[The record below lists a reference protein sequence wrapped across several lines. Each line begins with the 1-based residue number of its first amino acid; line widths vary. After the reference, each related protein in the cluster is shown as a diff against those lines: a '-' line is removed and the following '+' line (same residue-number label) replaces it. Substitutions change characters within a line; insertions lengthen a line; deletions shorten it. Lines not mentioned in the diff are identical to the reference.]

1 MATERIQIIVS
12 SKGTV
17 TIKKEIEDIGTAS
30 KKTTN
35 GVDMLRSAL
44 GTIAAALSIERIIAF
59 ADAGTRIAN
68 SLKVAGLE
76 GENFARTQDRL
87 YKTAI
92 KNGQSTEALAAV
104 YQKTSLVQK
113 ELGITG
119 EGVID
124 AVEGI
129 AAAMKLST
137 AGTNAQEGALQQLS
151 QLLGGS
157 IVQAQEYNSLID
169 GAFPLVQAAARGIDG
184 MGGSVAKLTQAV
196 KEGGF
201 SSKVFFEGMMKG
213 LQDTKALAAS
223 LPLTVGQSIVAL
235 QQAFIQWLNSS
246 TLVQG
251 AMSALAMIL
260 NLMAQNMTATVV
272 ALTPLIAALVFLAGE
287 FVIGLVVAGFTG
299 MATIINTQ
307 LIPAVTK
314 LTALLWANPYIL
326 LAAAIAAVVAAIIYW
341 RKELGI
347 TDKLLNDIWQVG
359 VAAWNAILEAAT
371 ELGTYFAEQFAPII
385 QSLNELWNTYYIYL
399 EQNVFPIMKAI
410 WEYVEPALKA
420 WLEGVGFIL
429 GKWVELN
436 TFLGG
441 VFIKTV
447 QVVFEGMLYWV
458 DLVIKAVTTLI
469 DWFNKAIALAKTL
482 AGLGGGGGDGG
493 GGGGAKAAGMREGGQ
508 FTVGG
513 TGSGTDTTPVRFNAN
528 RGERVTVE
536 TRKQQR
542 QADNSPGGAGA
553 GDTNVKVPVSITNV
567 FDPSMIPAAMET
579 AAGQRAIVNA
589 LVANR
594 DEINYKLGV
603 A

>member
-17 TIKKEIEDIGTAS
+17 TVKREIEDIGGAA
-30 KKTTN
+30 KKSN
-35 GVDMLRSAL
+35 DGVDLLKRGL
-44 GTIAAALSIERIIAF
+44 GLLAGVLSIGALIQF
-59 ADAGTRIAN
+59 SDAGTRVAN

-76 GENFARTQDRL
+76 GEAFAHTQDRL

-92 KNGQSTEALAAV
+92 KNGQSAEALAAV

-119 EGVID
+119 GEVIG

-137 AGTNAQEGALQQLS
+137 AGTSAQAGALQQLS

-184 MGGSVAKLTQAV
+184 MGGSVAKLTQAI
-196 KEGGF
+196 KAGGF

-213 LQDTKALAAS
+213 LQDTRELANS
-223 LPLTVGQSIVAL
+223 LPLTIGQSIVSL
-235 QQAFIQWLNSS
+235 KEAFTQWMNSAAA
-246 TLVQG
+246 VNYV
-251 AMSALAMIL
+251 MVALAAAIL
-260 NLMAQNMTATVV
+260 FVANNIDLMVY
-272 ALTPLIAALVFLAGE
+272 ALTPAVLLLTYMAGE
-287 FVIGLVVAGFTG
+287 MVIGALITAWTSLSTLITG
-299 MATIINTQ
+299 T
-307 LIPAVTK
+307 LIPALTK

-326 LAAAIAAVVAAIIYW
+326 LVAAIVAIVAAIVYW

-347 TDKLLNDIWQVG
+347 TDEMLRKVWDTG
-359 VAAWNAILEAAT
+359 VAAFNA
-371 ELGTYFAEQFAPII
+371 
-385 QSLNELWNTYYIYL
+385 
-399 EQNVFPIMKAI
+399 V
-410 WEYVEPALKA
+410 WEVIVSGWSVVEPLFKA
-420 WLEGVGFIL
+420 WYGLMGDIWTLVKDQLLPVLQKLWDWMKPVLRDILQGWQIIFNLWMKLQVFVGGVFWDTFKKVFEGIMF
-429 GKWVELN
+429 WVEL
-436 TFLGG
+436 
-441 VFIKTV
+441 
-447 QVVFEGMLYWV
+447 
-458 DLVIKAVTTLI
+458 VITAITRLI
-469 DWFNKAIALAKTL
+469 QLFRTAIALAAK
-482 AGLGGGGGDGG
+482 LGGGGGDGA
-493 GGGGAKAAGMREGGQ
+493 GAGPAPKAAGMREGGQ
-508 FTVGG
+508 FMVGG

-542 QADNSPGGAGA
+542 QADAGGG
-553 GDTNVKVPVSITNV
+553 GGSGETNVKVPVAITNV
-567 FDPSMIPAAMET
+567 FDAAMIPAAMET
-579 AAGQRAIVNA
+579 AAGQRAIVNV

-594 DEINYKLGV
+594 DEINYKLGI